1 MICKSKIFKYTE
13 TEVLKISLNTSTI
26 CVISKFMTECLF
38 TANIIHYV
46 RKGHWL
52 DSVTSIGFNE
62 IVLANCSTMYVSKI
76 GLNL

>member
-1 MICKSKIFKYTE
+1 MICDSKILKYAE
-13 TEVLKISLNTSTI
+13 AEVLKISLNTSTI

-38 TANIIHYV
+38 TANIIHCV

-52 DSVTSIGFNE
+52 DSVTSIELNE

>member
-1 MICKSKIFKYTE
+1 
-13 TEVLKISLNTSTI
+13 
-26 CVISKFMTECLF
+26 MTECLF

-52 DSVTSIGFNE
+52 DSVTSIGLNDNE
-62 IVLANCSTMYVSKI
+62 IVLANFSTMYVSKI